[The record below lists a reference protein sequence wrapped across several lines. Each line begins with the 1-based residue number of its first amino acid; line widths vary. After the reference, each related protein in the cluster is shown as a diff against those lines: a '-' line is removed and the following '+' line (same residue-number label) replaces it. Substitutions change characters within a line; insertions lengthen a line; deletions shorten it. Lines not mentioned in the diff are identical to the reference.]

1 MTSAADV
8 PFTISRRGLLTSTS
22 LVGAAGVLGVPTA
35 AATPARGGADLVET
49 SAGWV
54 RGRRAA
60 GISAFLGIP
69 YGGPT
74 GGANRFRPPTA
85 PRRWRGVRDAT
96 RYGHIAPQPVPGARL
111 DYTRLISW
119 LDQPGG
125 QDEDCLVLNVWTPRP
140 DGARRPVLVSFHGGG
155 FSTGSGNHRGFD
167 GDPLARFGD
176 VVVVTVNHRLGLL
189 GFLHLADLGAPA
201 DWASAGVNG
210 MLDAVAA
217 LRWVRENIANFGGDP
232 GNVMVFGQSGGGA
245 KTSTL
250 LAMPSAKGL
259 LHRAAV
265 QSGSTLTL
273 ATREAGTR
281 NASRLLARLGLSTR
295 RITELR
301 DVPARMLVAAQAA
314 LEAST
319 PPAQFSPVV
328 DGAAIPRDPFS
339 PTAPEVSRDVP
350 MIVSLTRDEATAF
363 AADPELTDA
372 GLLAAAAAL
381 AGQDTAARVVGEYRD
396 AYPQSSPA
404 LLLARMSTDSG
415 VFVAARTQAERKVA
429 LGGAPA
435 FMYLF
440 TWPSPADP
448 ARWGAPH
455 GIDVALAFHNANGAH
470 HGRQRAA
477 CPPAGRRPGRRVGPL
492 RPHRRPERPR
502 PAALAGL
509 RPHHAP
515 DAGPRRH
522 DDRRERPAAPVPAA
536 VGGDSGLSGRRAVE
550 KEAPLVGGLGYE
562 MSYVV
567 DHYQVVHLAA
577 VVGGEVVDQFADAVV
592 GGFDL
597 HAPLLGG
604 VLVAVPAVHSPDRA
618 LDVRAARACLAGGL
632 GRHRVRELLAV
643 GGERHDDVFVVHDCD
658 TSHG

>member
-1 MTSAADV
+1 MDPSPAS
-8 PFTISRRGLLTSTS
+8 ISRRGLLATTS
-22 LVGAAGVLGVPTA
+22 LIGAAGLLGAPAA
-35 AATPARGGADLVET
+35 AATPAVTPTRGAPDLVET

-54 RGRRAA
+54 RGRRTA
-60 GISAFLGIP
+60 GVSAFLGIP

-85 PRRWRGVRDAT
+85 PKPWRGVRDAT
-96 RYGHIAPQPVPGARL
+96 RYGHIAPQPIPSGRL

-125 QDEDCLVLNVWTPRP
+125 QDEDCLVVNVWTPQTGR
-140 DGARRPVLVSFHGGG
+140 GRRPVLVSYHGGG

-189 GFLHLADLGAPA
+189 GFLHLADLGAPRE
-201 DWASAGVNG
+201 WSTAGVNG

-217 LRWVRENIANFGGDP
+217 LRWVRDNIANFGGDP
-232 GNVMVFGQSGGGA
+232 NNVMVFGQSGGGS

-250 LAMPSAKGL
+250 LSMPSAKGL

-273 ATREAGTR
+273 PTRETGTR

-301 DVPARMLVAAQAA
+301 DVPVEMMVAAQGA

-319 PPAQFSPVV
+319 PPASFAPVV
-328 DGAAIPRDPFS
+328 DGVAIPRDPFS

-350 MIVSLTRDEATAF
+350 MIISLTRDEATAF
-363 AADPELTDA
+363 ATNPELTDA
-372 GLLAAAAAL
+372 ELVTAAQAL
-381 AGQDTAARVVGEYRD
+381 AGANANRVITEYRS
-396 AYPQSSPA
+396 AYPAASPA
-404 LLLARMSTDSG
+404 LLLARMTTDSG

-435 FMYLF
+435 YMYLF

-455 GIDVALAFHNANGAH
+455 GIDVALAFHNADAPITGNNAPRARQLADDLAGAWVHFARTGDPNGGHLPHWPTYDATT
-470 HGRQRAA
+470 RQTLILGDRTT
-477 CPPAGRRPGRRVGPL
+477 VESDPL
-492 RPHRRPERPR
+492 RRFRLLWEEI
-502 PAALAGL
+502 AG
-509 RPHHAP
+509 
-515 DAGPRRH
+515 
-522 DDRRERPAAPVPAA
+522 
-536 VGGDSGLSGRRAVE
+536 
-550 KEAPLVGGLGYE
+550 
-562 MSYVV
+562 
-567 DHYQVVHLAA
+567 
-577 VVGGEVVDQFADAVV
+577 
-592 GGFDL
+592 
-597 HAPLLGG
+597 
-604 VLVAVPAVHSPDRA
+604 
-618 LDVRAARACLAGGL
+618 
-632 GRHRVRELLAV
+632 
-643 GGERHDDVFVVHDCD
+643 
-658 TSHG
+658 